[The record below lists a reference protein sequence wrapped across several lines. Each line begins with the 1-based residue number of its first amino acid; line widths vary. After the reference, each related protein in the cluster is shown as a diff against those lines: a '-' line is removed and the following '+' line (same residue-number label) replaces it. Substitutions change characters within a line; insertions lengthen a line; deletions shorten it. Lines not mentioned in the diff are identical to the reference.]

1 MKASVVTSAVLHC
14 LVLTW
19 AMVSLSAPESF
30 KVEDFEA
37 MPVDIVPVESITQMQ
52 QGDKKAPKKET
63 SAPVP
68 TTRPPIAQPAEN
80 AGDNNA
86 DLKTPPVPNAKP
98 SNSEAAAANS
108 TEKPLP
114 QVDPK
119 PNDVKEVSKEETE
132 VEQPKEVASI
142 PPPKPVEVTPPKP
155 EEKPPEEQAKPE
167 EPPKP
172 DAEALPDKV
181 PTPVV
186 KPQVKPP
193 EPQKPAEKPPEK
205 TPDEP
210 KAAEKP
216 TDKKKADKKQE
227 VAKSASSMKSDFNA
241 DQISALLNKTDPSAG
256 GAKRSTQEAS
266 LGAKKSNGGSKLSQ
280 SEEDAMR
287 SLIESNWLVTPG
299 MEGLSGL
306 VITVHFKLGKDGSII
321 GQPDVESS
329 GGSSSDSTRRALES
343 AAYRAV
349 MKSAPSFS
357 STLPMDKYD
366 AWSEVVLNFDAS
378 SLGI

>member
-1 MKASVVTSAVLHC
+1 MKASVITSAVLHG

-37 MPVDIVPVESITQMQ
+37 MPVDLVPVESITQMQ

-80 AGDNNA
+80 AGDNNV

-98 SNSEAAAANS
+98 STTEAAAANS
-108 TEKPLP
+108 SEKPMP

-119 PNDVKEVSKEETE
+119 PNDVKEVNKEETE

-172 DAEALPDKV
+172 DAEALPDNV
-181 PTPVV
+181 PTPVA

-193 EPQKPAEKPPEK
+193 EPEKPAEKPPEK

-227 VAKSASSMKSDFNA
+227 VAKSASTMKSDFNA
-241 DQISALLNKTDPSAG
+241 DEISALLNKTDPSAG

-266 LGAKKSNGGSKLSQ
+266 LGNKKSNGGAALSQ
-280 SEEDAMR
+280 SEIDAVR
-287 SLIESNWLVTPG
+287 GQISGNWTVV
-299 MEGLSGL
+299 SGL
-306 VITVHFKLGKDGSII
+306 AGANEVHLQVRVQLDQAGNVVGDPEVIAT
-321 GQPDVESS
+321 
-329 GGSSSDSTRRALES
+329 GGPDSTRQALKS
-343 AAYRAV
+343 SVYRAV
-349 MKSAPSFS
+349 MKSSPLKN
-357 STLPMDKYD
+357 LPADKYEGENGWNEMD
-366 AWSEVVLNFDAS
+366 LTFDAS
-378 SLGI
+378 DLGI

>member
-1 MKASVVTSAVLHC
+1 MKTSVVTSAVLHC

-37 MPVDIVPVESITQMQ
+37 MPVDLVPVESITQMQ

-80 AGDNNA
+80 AGDNNV

-108 TEKPLP
+108 SEKPMP
-114 QVDPK
+114 KTDPK
-119 PNDVKEVSKEETE
+119 PNDVKDIVKEETE

-172 DAEALPDKV
+172 DAEALPDNV
-181 PTPVV
+181 PTPVA

-205 TPDEP
+205 TPDQP
-210 KAAEKP
+210 KTAETP

-227 VAKSASSMKSDFNA
+227 TAKSASSMKSDFNA
-241 DQISALLNKTDPSAG
+241 DEISILLNKTDPSAG

-280 SEEDAMR
+280 SEEDAVR
-287 SLIESNWLVTPG
+287 GLIEGNWLVTPG
-299 MEGLSGL
+299 MEGLSGM
-306 VITVHFKLGKDGSII
+306 VIKVHMKLDKDGNII
-321 GQPDVESS
+321 GQPEVESS
-329 GGSSSDSTRRALES
+329 GGSGSDATRRALES
-343 AAYRAV
+343 GAYRAV
-349 MKSAPSFS
+349 MKSAPFS
-357 STLPMDKYD
+357 MLPKDKYE
-366 AWSEVVLNFDAS
+366 AWNEFDLNFDPS
-378 SLGI
+378 SMGI

>member
-1 MKASVVTSAVLHC
+1 MKTSVVTSAVLHC

-37 MPVDIVPVESITQMQ
+37 MPVDLVPVESITQMQ

-80 AGDNNA
+80 AGDNNV

-108 TEKPLP
+108 SEKPMP
-114 QVDPK
+114 KTDPK
-119 PNDVKEVSKEETE
+119 PNDVKDIVKEETE

-172 DAEALPDKV
+172 EAEALPDNV
-181 PTPVV
+181 PTPVA

-205 TPDEP
+205 TPDQP
-210 KAAEKP
+210 KTADMP

-227 VAKSASSMKSDFNA
+227 TAKSASSMKSDFNA
-241 DQISALLNKTDPSAG
+241 DEISILLNKTDPSAG

-280 SEEDAMR
+280 SEEDAVR
-287 SLIESNWLVTPG
+287 GLIEGNWLVTPG
-299 MEGLSGL
+299 MEGLSGM
-306 VITVHFKLGKDGSII
+306 VIKVHMKLDKDGNII
-321 GQPDVESS
+321 GQPEVELS
-329 GGSSSDSTRRALES
+329 GGSSSDATRRALEGG
-343 AAYRAV
+343 AYRAV
-349 MKSAPSFS
+349 MKSAPFS
-357 STLPMDKYD
+357 MLPKDKYE
-366 AWSEVVLNFDAS
+366 AWNEFDLNFDPS
-378 SLGI
+378 SMGI

>member
-1 MKASVVTSAVLHC
+1 MKTSVVTSAVLHG

-19 AMVSLSAPESF
+19 ALVSLGAPESF

-37 MPVDIVPVESITQMQ
+37 MPVDLVPVESITQMQ
-52 QGDKKAPKKET
+52 QGDKKAPMKET

-68 TTRPPIAQPAEN
+68 TTRPPISQPAEN
-80 AGDNNA
+80 AGDNNV

-98 SNSEAAAANS
+98 SNSEAAAAKS
-108 TEKPLP
+108 SEKPLP
-114 QVDPK
+114 QIDPT
-119 PNDVKEVSKEETE
+119 PNDVKEVNNEETE

-142 PPPKPVEVTPPKP
+142 PQTKPAEVTPPKP

-193 EPQKPAEKPPEK
+193 EQKPAEKPPEK
-205 TPDEP
+205 TPDQP

-216 TDKKKADKKQE
+216 TDKKKDDQKRE

-241 DQISALLNKTDPSAG
+241 DEISALLNKTDPSAG

-266 LGAKKSNGGSKLSQ
+266 LGAKKATNGASKLSL
-280 SEEDAMR
+280 SEMDALK
-287 SLIESNWLVTPG
+287 SAIAGNWSVIPG
-299 MEGLSGL
+299 MEGMAD
-306 VITVHFKLGKDGSII
+306 VRIKVHMKLDQDGNIV
-321 GQPDVESS
+321 GEPEVEAT
-329 GGSSSDSTRRALES
+329 GGDNDSTRRAL
-343 AAYRAV
+343 AGGAYRAI
-349 MKSAPSFS
+349 MKSAPFS
-357 STLPMDKYD
+357 NLPKDKYD
-366 AWSEVVLNFDAS
+366 AWNEVVVNFDPS
-378 SLGI
+378 DLGI

>member
-1 MKASVVTSAVLHC
+1 MKTSVVTSAVLHC

-37 MPVDIVPVESITQMQ
+37 MPVDLVPVESITQMQ

-80 AGDNNA
+80 AGDNNV

-108 TEKPLP
+108 SEKPLP
-114 QVDPK
+114 KTDPK
-119 PNDVKEVSKEETE
+119 PNDVKDIVKEETE

-172 DAEALPDKV
+172 DAEALPDNV
-181 PTPVV
+181 PTPVA

-205 TPDEP
+205 TPDQP
-210 KAAEKP
+210 KTADVP

-227 VAKSASSMKSDFNA
+227 TAKSASSMKSDFNA
-241 DQISALLNKTDPSAG
+241 DEISILLNKTDPSAG

-280 SEEDAMR
+280 SEEDAVR
-287 SLIESNWLVTPG
+287 GLIEGNWLVTPG
-299 MEGLSGL
+299 MEGLSGM
-306 VITVHFKLGKDGSII
+306 VIKVHMKLDRDGNII
-321 GQPDVESS
+321 GQPEVESS
-329 GGSSSDSTRRALES
+329 GGSGSDATRRALEGG
-343 AAYRAV
+343 AYRAV
-349 MKSAPSFS
+349 MKSAPFS
-357 STLPMDKYD
+357 MLPKDKYE
-366 AWSEVVLNFDAS
+366 AWNEFDLNFDPS
-378 SLGI
+378 SMGI

>member
-1 MKASVVTSAVLHC
+1 MKTSVVTSAVLHG

-19 AMVSLSAPESF
+19 ALVSLGAPESF

-37 MPVDIVPVESITQMQ
+37 MPVDLVPVESITQMQ

-68 TTRPPIAQPAEN
+68 TTRPPIPQQAEN
-80 AGDNNA
+80 AGDNNV

-108 TEKPLP
+108 SDKPQP
-114 QVDPK
+114 QIDPK
-119 PNDVKEVSKEETE
+119 PNDVKEINKEETE

-142 PPPKPVEVTPPKP
+142 PQTKPAEITPPPKP

-186 KPQVKPP
+186 KPQVKRP
-193 EPQKPAEKPPEK
+193 EQKPAEKPPEK
-205 TPDEP
+205 TPDQP
-210 KAAEKP
+210 KAAETP

-241 DQISALLNKTDPSAG
+241 DEISALLNKTDPSAG

-266 LGAKKSNGGSKLSQ
+266 LGAKKATNGASKLSL
-280 SEEDAMR
+280 SEMDALK
-287 SLIESNWLVTPG
+287 SAIAGNWSVIPG
-299 MEGLSGL
+299 MEGMAD
-306 VITVHFKLGKDGSII
+306 VRIKVHMKLDQDGNII
-321 GQPDVESS
+321 GEPEVEAT
-329 GGSSSDSTRRALES
+329 GGDNDSTRRAL
-343 AAYRAV
+343 AGGAYRAI
-349 MKSAPSFS
+349 MKSAPFS
-357 STLPMDKYD
+357 SLPKDKYD
-366 AWSEVVLNFDAS
+366 AWNEVVVNFDPS
-378 SLGI
+378 DLGI

>member
-1 MKASVVTSAVLHC
+1 MKASVITSAVLHG

-19 AMVSLSAPESF
+19 AMVSLGAPESF

-37 MPVDIVPVESITQMQ
+37 MPVDLVPVESITQMQ

-80 AGDNNA
+80 AGDNNV

-108 TEKPLP
+108 SDKPMP
-114 QVDPK
+114 KTDPV
-119 PNDVKEVSKEETE
+119 PNDVKDIVKEETE
-132 VEQPKEVASI
+132 VEQPKQVASI

-155 EEKPPEEQAKPE
+155 DEKPPEEQAKPE

-172 DAEALPDKV
+172 DAEALPDNV
-181 PTPVV
+181 PTPVA

-193 EPQKPAEKPPEK
+193 EPQKPAEKTPEK
-205 TPDEP
+205 TADQP

-216 TDKKKADKKQE
+216 TEKKKADQE
-227 VAKSASSMKSDFNA
+227 QETAKSASSMKSDFNA
-241 DQISALLNKTDPSAG
+241 DEVAALLNKTDPSAG

-266 LGAKKSNGGSKLSQ
+266 LGAKKSNGGSKLSM
-280 SEEDAMR
+280 SEMDALK
-287 SLIESNWLVTPG
+287 SAIAGNWSVIPG
-299 MEGLSGL
+299 MEGMGD
-306 VITVHFKLGKDGSII
+306 VRIKVHMKLDQDGNIV
-321 GQPDVESS
+321 GEPEVEAV
-329 GGSSSDSTRRALES
+329 GGDNESTRRAL
-343 AAYRAV
+343 AGGAYRAI
-349 MKSAPSFS
+349 MKSAPFS
-357 STLPMDKYD
+357 SLPKDKYD
-366 AWSEVVLNFDAS
+366 AWNEVVVNFDPS
-378 SLGI
+378 DLGI

>member
-1 MKASVVTSAVLHC
+1 MKASVITSAVLHG

-19 AMVSLSAPESF
+19 AMVSLGAPESF

-37 MPVDIVPVESITQMQ
+37 MPVDLVPVESITQMQ

-80 AGDNNA
+80 AGDNNV
-86 DLKTPPVPNAKP
+86 DLKTPPVPSAKP
-98 SNSEAAAANS
+98 SNSDAAAANS
-108 TEKPLP
+108 SDKPMP
-114 QVDPK
+114 KTDPK
-119 PNDVKEVSKEETE
+119 PNDVKDIVKEETE
-132 VEQPKEVASI
+132 VEQPKEVASV

-172 DAEALPDKV
+172 DAEALPDNV
-181 PTPVV
+181 PTPVA

-193 EPQKPAEKPPEK
+193 EPRKPAEKPPEK
-205 TPDEP
+205 TPDQP
-210 KAAEKP
+210 KTADVP

-227 VAKSASSMKSDFNA
+227 TAKSASSMKSDFNA
-241 DQISALLNKTDPSAG
+241 DEISILLNKTDPSAG

-280 SEEDAMR
+280 SEEDAVR
-287 SLIESNWLVTPG
+287 GLIEGNWLVTPG
-299 MEGLSGL
+299 MEGLSGM
-306 VITVHFKLGKDGSII
+306 VIKVHMKLDKDGNII
-321 GQPDVESS
+321 GQPEVESS
-329 GGSSSDSTRRALES
+329 GGSSSDATRRALEGG
-343 AAYRAV
+343 AYRAV
-349 MKSAPSFS
+349 MKSAPFS
-357 STLPMDKYD
+357 MLPKDKYE
-366 AWSEVVLNFDAS
+366 AWNEFDLNFDPS
-378 SLGI
+378 SMGI

>member
-1 MKASVVTSAVLHC
+1 MKASVITSAVLHG

-19 AMVSLSAPESF
+19 AMVSLGAPESF

-37 MPVDIVPVESITQMQ
+37 MPVDLVPVESITQMQ

-80 AGDNNA
+80 AGDNNV

-98 SNSEAAAANS
+98 SNTEAAAANS
-108 TEKPLP
+108 SDKPMP
-114 QVDPK
+114 KIDPK
-119 PNDVKEVSKEETE
+119 PNDVKEIVKEETE

-172 DAEALPDKV
+172 DAEALPDNV
-181 PTPVV
+181 PTPVA

-205 TPDEP
+205 TADQP

-216 TDKKKADKKQE
+216 TEKKKADQKQE
-227 VAKSASSMKSDFNA
+227 TAKSASAMKSDFNA
-241 DQISALLNKTDPSAG
+241 DEVAALLNKTDPSAG

-266 LGAKKSNGGSKLSQ
+266 LGAKKSNGGSKLSM
-280 SEEDAMR
+280 SEMDALK
-287 SLIESNWLVTPG
+287 SAIAGNWSVIPG
-299 MEGLSGL
+299 MEGVGD
-306 VITVHFKLGKDGSII
+306 VRIKVHMNLDQDGNIV
-321 GQPDVESS
+321 GEPEVEAV
-329 GGSSSDSTRRALES
+329 GGDNESTRRAL
-343 AAYRAV
+343 AGGAYRAI
-349 MKSAPSFS
+349 MKSAPFS
-357 STLPMDKYD
+357 SLPKDKY
-366 AWSEVVLNFDAS
+366 
-378 SLGI
+378 

>member
-1 MKASVVTSAVLHC
+1 MKASVITSAVLHG

-19 AMVSLSAPESF
+19 AMVSLGAPESF

-37 MPVDIVPVESITQMQ
+37 MPVDLVPVESITQMQ

-80 AGDNNA
+80 AGDNNV

-108 TEKPLP
+108 SEKPMP
-114 QVDPK
+114 KIDPK
-119 PNDVKEVSKEETE
+119 PNDVKEIVKEETE
-132 VEQPKEVASI
+132 VEQPKQVASI

-172 DAEALPDKV
+172 DAEALPDNV
-181 PTPVV
+181 PTPVA

-193 EPQKPAEKPPEK
+193 EPEKPVEKPPEK
-205 TPDEP
+205 TADQP
-210 KAAEKP
+210 KTADTP

-227 VAKSASSMKSDFNA
+227 TAKSASPMKSDFNA
-241 DQISALLNKTDPSAG
+241 DEVAALLNKTDPSAG

-266 LGAKKSNGGSKLSQ
+266 LGAKKSNGGAALSQ
-280 SEEDAMR
+280 SEIDAVR
-287 SLIESNWLVTPG
+287 GQISGNWTVV
-299 MEGLSGL
+299 SGL
-306 VITVHFKLGKDGSII
+306 AGANEVHLKVRVQLDQAGNVVGDPEVIA
-321 GQPDVESS
+321 S
-329 GGSSSDSTRRALES
+329 GGPDSTRQALKS
-343 AAYRAV
+343 SVYRAV
-349 MKSAPSFS
+349 MKSSPLKN
-357 STLPMDKYD
+357 LPADKYEGENGWNEMD
-366 AWSEVVLNFDAS
+366 LNFDAS
-378 SLGI
+378 DLGI